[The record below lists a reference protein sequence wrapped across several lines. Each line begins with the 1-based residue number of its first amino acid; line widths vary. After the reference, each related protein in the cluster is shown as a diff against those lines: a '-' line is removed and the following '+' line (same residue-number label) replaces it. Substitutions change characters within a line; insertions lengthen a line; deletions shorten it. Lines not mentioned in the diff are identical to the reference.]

1 VCRRPALGDDL
12 RVTPRSERRRE
23 RAPTF
28 RSFQSRNFRLF
39 FAGQLVSNIG
49 NWLTTIATTL
59 FVLHLTDSAIAVG
72 VLTACQFGPM
82 LLFGLW
88 AGVIVDRVD
97 KRSLLVVMQVLAA
110 LQSTGLAILAFS
122 GEPPLAAIYGVA
134 VLGGFVASVDTTAR
148 RAFVVEMVDEDM
160 VVNAVSLN
168 SALMTAGRVIG
179 PVVAGV
185 LIALVGYGWCFTLD
199 ALSYLGP
206 IAALLMMRASELRRA
221 PILVRAKHQVRDG
234 LRYVRATPG
243 LWVPLVMTAVIST
256 FTLNVQVVMPLLVTD
271 TFSSTPTVFTIMF
284 AVLSV
289 GSLLGALWM
298 ARRSTLGLGQTVINA
313 TVLGVSTL
321 AMAAAPTLGVAFPVA
336 LAIGL
341 GMTAFIT
348 SSTSNVQLASD
359 PEKRGR
365 VLALQSVVLIGSTPI
380 GGPILGVVCE
390 TWGARAGLLV
400 GGVACLLAVA
410 FGAWA
415 VARTQPTRA
424 ADTVAELGHS
434 P

>member
-1 VCRRPALGDDL
+1 VIR
-12 RVTPRSERRRE
+12 RSEQHRE

-28 RSFQSRNFRLF
+28 RSFASRNFRLF
-39 FAGQLVSNIG
+39 FAGQLVSAIG
-49 NWLTTIATTL
+49 NWLTTIAATL
-59 FVLHLTDSAIAVG
+59 FVLHLTDSGIAVG

-97 KRSLLVVMQVLAA
+97 KRSLLVVTQMLAA
-110 LQSTGLAILAFS
+110 LQSTALAILAFS

-134 VLGGFVASVDTTAR
+134 LIGGFVVSIDTTAR

-160 VVNAVSLN
+160 VINAVSLN
-168 SALMTAGRVIG
+168 SALMTSARVIG

-199 ALSYLGP
+199 ALSYVGP
-206 IAALLMMRASELRRA
+206 TIALLMMRTAELRRA
-221 PILVRAKHQVRDG
+221 PVLVRAKRQIRDG
-234 LRYVRATPG
+234 LHYVRATPD
-243 LWVPLVMTAVIST
+243 LWLPLVMTAVIGT

-284 AVLSV
+284 SVLSV

-298 ARRSTLGLGQTVINA
+298 ARRATLGLGQTVFNA

-321 AMAAAPTLGVAFPVA
+321 AMAAAPTLGIAFPVA
-336 LAIGL
+336 LAMGL

-348 SSTSNVQLASD
+348 SSTSNVQLAAE

-390 TWGARAGLLV
+390 TWGARAGLLL
-400 GGVACLLAVA
+400 GGVACLLAAA
-410 FGAWA
+410 FGLWVTTRAHSA
-415 VARTQPTRA
+415 RA
-424 ADTVAELGHS
+424 ADTVPGLGHS
-434 P
+434 S

>member
-1 VCRRPALGDDL
+1 VISRVIRRSGAG
-12 RVTPRSERRRE
+12 RE

-28 RSFQSRNFRLF
+28 RSFSSRNFRLF
-39 FAGQLVSNIG
+39 FAGQLISTIG
-49 NWLTTIATTL
+49 NWLTTIAATL
-59 FVLHLTDSAIAVG
+59 FVLHLTDSGIAVG

-97 KRSLLVVMQVLAA
+97 KRSLLVVMQALAA
-110 LQSTGLAILAFS
+110 LQSTALAILAFS

-134 VLGGFVASVDTTAR
+134 VLGGFVASIDTTAR

-168 SALMTAGRVIG
+168 SALMTSGRVIG
-179 PVVAGV
+179 PVVAGA
-185 LIALVGYGWCFTLD
+185 LIALFGYGWCFTLD

-206 IAALLMMRASELRRA
+206 IVALLMMRASELRRA
-221 PILVRAKHQVRDG
+221 PVLVRAKHQVRDG

-284 AVLSV
+284 SVLSV
-289 GSLLGALWM
+289 GSLFGALWM
-298 ARRSTLGLGQTVINA
+298 ARRATLGLGQTVFNA

-321 AMAAAPTLGVAFPVA
+321 AMAAAPTLGIAFPIA
-336 LAIGL
+336 LAMGL

-348 SSTSNVQLASD
+348 ASTSNVQLASE

-400 GGVACLLAVA
+400 GGVACLLASG
-410 FGAWA
+410 FGLWVTMRSHPA
-415 VARTQPTRA
+415 RA
-424 ADTVAELGHS
+424 ADTVAGLGQS
-434 P
+434 S

>member
-1 VCRRPALGDDL
+1 VIRRSG
-12 RVTPRSERRRE
+12 RRRE
-23 RAPTF
+23 RAPTV
-28 RSFQSRNFRLF
+28 RSFSSRNFRLF
-39 FAGQLVSNIG
+39 FAGQVVSNTG
-49 NWLTTIATTL
+49 NWLTTIAATL

-72 VLTACQFGPM
+72 VLTACQFAPM

-110 LQSTGLAILAFS
+110 LQSTALAVLAFS

-134 VLGGFVASVDTTAR
+134 VLGGFVASIDTTGR

-168 SALMTAGRVIG
+168 SALMTTGRVIG

-199 ALSYLGP
+199 ALSYVGP
-206 IAALLMMRASELRRA
+206 VIALLMMRASELRRA
-221 PILVRAKHQVRDG
+221 PVLVRAKRQIRDG
-234 LRYVRATPG
+234 LHYVRATPD
-243 LWVPLVMTAVIST
+243 LWLPLVMTAVIST

-271 TFSSTPTVFTIMF
+271 TFSSTPTVFTVMF
-284 AVLSV
+284 SVLSV

-298 ARRSTLGLGQTVINA
+298 ARRATLGLGQTVFNA

-321 AMAAAPTLGVAFPVA
+321 AMAAAPTLGIAFPIA

-359 PEKRGR
+359 PDKRGR

-390 TWGARAGLLV
+390 TWGARAGLLL
-400 GGVACLLAVA
+400 GGVMCLLAA
-410 FGAWA
+410 GFGLW
-415 VARTQPTRA
+415 VTTRTHSVRA
-424 ADTVAELGHS
+424 ADTVAGLGHS
-434 P
+434 S